1 MNITSIGM
9 TNLTIL
15 KENIILCVFSYSLTF
30 DDWQFMLSLILAVSA
45 LIFFNVEKSFK
56 VNYLNN
62 TVWFLLQIHVHV
74 NQDDYTFFKHSFT
87 CSGTFKKRPFTEQC
101 NSFMKI
107 LPAHFIP
114 QCTAYHVSI
123 KHRVNEITWIILRF
137 RKIVE
142 VNLKCSIVKLF

>member
-1 MNITSIGM
+1 M
-9 TNLTIL
+9 
-15 KENIILCVFSYSLTF
+15 
-30 DDWQFMLSLILAVSA
+30 
-45 LIFFNVEKSFK
+45 
-56 VNYLNN
+56 
-62 TVWFLLQIHVHV
+62 WFLLQIHVHV

-142 VNLKCSIVKLF
+142 VNLKCSIVKLFWFVILRAMQGFYLFVNKTKPKHQTPKLLMRSKSLKYNIHYITVKPGRF